1 LTVYGKDEQENIN
14 AATLKRLAK
23 LTCEVKMT
31 QRDIGAE
38 ILTGLEEILAWEQG
52 EIELKTTELKLPTAR
67 DVARIREC
75 MGVSQQVFATFMG
88 VSIETLRHWE
98 KGQREP
104 RSSARALL
112 LVADKQPKALR
123 KAFQM
128 GLQSN

>member
-1 LTVYGKDEQENIN
+1 MN
-14 AATLKRLAK
+14 
-23 LTCEVKMT
+23 

-38 ILTGLEEILAWEQG
+38 ILTGLEEISAWKKG
-52 EIELKTTELKLPTAR
+52 EVELKTTELKLPTAR
-67 DVARIREC
+67 DVAKIRER

-88 VSIETLRHWE
+88 VSVNTLRYWE

-104 RSSARALL
+104 RGSARALL

-123 KAFQM
+123 KAFDL